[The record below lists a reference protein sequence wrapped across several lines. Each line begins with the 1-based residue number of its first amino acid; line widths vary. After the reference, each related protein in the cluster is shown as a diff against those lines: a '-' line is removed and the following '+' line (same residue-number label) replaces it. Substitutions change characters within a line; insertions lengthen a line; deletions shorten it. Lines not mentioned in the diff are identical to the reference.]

1 MSTQK
6 LIPLPYD
13 TKSGGGGKKWKSVK
27 THENNLVT
35 SVHQLQLLITRI
47 KY

>member
-1 MSTQK
+1 MTQRV
-6 LIPLPYD
+6 
-13 TKSGGGGKKWKSVK
+13 GGGGRKKWKSVK

-35 SVHQLQLLITRI
+35 SVHQLQSLITHI